1 MPPKWKRVADAKG
14 NERMVPAKR
23 ATRSHISQ
31 PETITQSLDVNND
44 NSKGNVV
51 QTPLVE
57 IMFDIDTI
65 LKDPYSAEQSI
76 SVGDSVSFNLGIGD
90 EMPPE
95 KIKCSSDDLC
105 TCSPPAEGQNGHIS
119 ILILHYF

>member
-1 MPPKWKRVADAKG
+1 MPPKSKRVADAKG

-23 ATRSHISQ
+23 ATRSHISK

-57 IMFDIDTI
+57 KMFDIDTI
-65 LKDPYSAEQSI
+65 LNDPNSAEQSI
-76 SVGDSVSFNLGIGD
+76 SVEDSVSFNLVIGD

-95 KIKCSSDDLC
+95 KIKCSSDDLSAHVPHQLKVKMV
-105 TCSPPAEGQNGHIS
+105 T
-119 ILILHYF
+119 